1 MKSETWRT
9 MQDRMK
15 EHDWNIRLARTQT
28 SAVWEH
34 AYNTGDMQQPAL
46 ERSNGWN
53 HVNEKDDGQR
63 LPSGHWMFLFLFY
76 YQPLNRARKVI
87 SALFSHTK
95 SAPAIFI
102 YLFIYFFSYQ
112 FVYESEVLVTW
123 FLVWDVTRLGSS
135 ILCRLCFVGG
145 HFFFHLLL
153 LYWFKIF
160 SRCAFSSRGK
170 WKSFSF
176 LTFSL
181 SIFKP

>member
-1 MKSETWRT
+1 MRLEDDLCKMEWKNMIETS
-9 MQDRMK
+9 D
-15 EHDWNIRLARTQT
+15 LPVPSPSPFQT
-28 SAVWEH
+28 TLTTPETTAFG
-34 AYNTGDMQQPAL
+34 T
-46 ERSNGWN
+46 
-53 HVNEKDDGQR
+53 KQR
-63 LPSGHWMFLFLFY
+63 LEPREWKKW
-76 YQPLNRARKVI
+76 RRKVAFWSLNDPVPVLLSTAQPNAQSGI
-87 SALFSHTK
+87 GIVVWDFSHTK

-102 YLFIYFFSYQ
+102 YLFIYR

-160 SRCAFSSRGK
+160 SRCAFNSRGK